1 MPIAISIWGLLLPN
15 SSYYLCWI
23 KIRSNGIGYIVSIQS
38 VQKETF
44 IINAVLMQKFR
55 KSEYKYKS

>member
-1 MPIAISIWGLLLPN
+1 M
-15 SSYYLCWI
+15 
-23 KIRSNGIGYIVSIQS
+23 SNGIGYIVSIQS

-44 IINAVLMQKFR
+44 IINVALMQKFR